1 MLQAPKFLKFQLVR
15 LKEICSRLA
24 TTEQVGHKNR
34 NGKTT
39 TVLFPQCFLEGKSGI
54 CLLLAIMFIGDD
66 WLVDLTIIYIEKTIA
81 TALDINNTIKSFYG
95 GCQLNESKS
104 LNK

>member
-1 MLQAPKFLKFQLVR
+1 MGKRQRFFF
-15 LKEICSRLA
+15 
-24 TTEQVGHKNR
+24 R
-34 NGKTT
+34 N
-39 TVLFPQCFLEGKSGI
+39 VSFECIEGKSGI
-54 CLLLAIMFIGDD
+54 CLLLEIIFIGVD
-66 WLVDLTIIYIEKTIA
+66 WLVNLTIIYIEKTIA

>member
-1 MLQAPKFLKFQLVR
+1 MGKRQRFF
-15 LKEICSRLA
+15 SRNVSY
-24 TTEQVGHKNR
+24 E
-34 NGKTT
+34 
-39 TVLFPQCFLEGKSGI
+39 CIEGKSGI

-81 TALDINNTIKSFYG
+81 TALDINDTIKSFYG
-95 GCQLNESKS
+95 GCQLDESKS